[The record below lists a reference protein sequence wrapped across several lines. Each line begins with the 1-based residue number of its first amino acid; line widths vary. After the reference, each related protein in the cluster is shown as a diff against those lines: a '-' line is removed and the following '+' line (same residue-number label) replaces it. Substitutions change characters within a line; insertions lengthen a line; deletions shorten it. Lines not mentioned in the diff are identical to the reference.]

1 MSFFS
6 RFSKKEKSPQAL
18 LPHPLPI
25 TVFSSQTTN
34 PFSFADM
41 PEQNFAARRQQARTV
56 MAESLIAKNIVQR
69 LCDNV
74 VNAGLSW
81 ESTPIWDLIK
91 DAPKSEDERKKFTRK
106 IENKW
111 KLYAN
116 SKEADWR
123 GQFTLQQLQVQ
134 IFKKFLNEGEFF
146 AVIRY
151 LNSHTRLSPVT
162 IQILNNDQIVQPTD
176 SALINNA
183 KKRGNSIVEGIE
195 FDSTGAEVAIYVL
208 KKMGETPVRIL
219 FFGEKS
225 KRQFVIHGT
234 NHQFR
239 GKSRL
244 ADMVYELDR
253 LSKYDEA
260 ELEATVTASKFVAAV
275 EYKNEYKQIGNRL
288 AGGISLGGARKTA
301 KSKTPEGLERQE
313 IDGQALIINNLP
325 PGAEFKGYQP
335 NRPNANYEKF
345 VDSFCTRLAGLWGMP
360 LSIFKMLFSSSYSA
374 GRAEVLLFW
383 NSVQVFRADFV
394 SGFLNDF
401 KKAVVSEWEK
411 KGELKMDGFGV
422 PAVREAWLYGSW
434 TGISRPVVDPVRE
447 INAIKSRI
455 AEGHTTRERESKAFN
470 GSDFIENIDRLKI
483 ENEELAKAR
492 GKLEQEAK

>member
-1 MSFFS
+1 M
-6 RFSKKEKSPQAL
+6 
-18 LPHPLPI
+18 
-25 TVFSSQTTN
+25 
-34 PFSFADM
+34 
-41 PEQNFAARRQQARTV
+41 
-56 MAESLIAKNIVQR
+56 
-69 LCDNV
+69 
-74 VNAGLSW
+74 
-81 ESTPIWDLIK
+81 
-91 DAPKSEDERKKFTRK
+91 
-106 IENKW
+106 
-111 KLYAN
+111 
-116 SKEADWR
+116 
-123 GQFTLQQLQVQ
+123 
-134 IFKKFLNEGEFF
+134 
-146 AVIRY
+146 
-151 LNSHTRLSPVT
+151 
-162 IQILNNDQIVQPTD
+162 
-176 SALINNA
+176 
-183 KKRGNSIVEGIE
+183 
-195 FDSTGAEVAIYVL
+195 
-208 KKMGETPVRIL
+208 
-219 FFGEKS
+219 
-225 KRQFVIHGT
+225 
-234 NHQFR
+234 
-239 GKSRL
+239 
-244 ADMVYELDR
+244 
-253 LSKYDEA
+253 
-260 ELEATVTASKFVAAV
+260 AAV